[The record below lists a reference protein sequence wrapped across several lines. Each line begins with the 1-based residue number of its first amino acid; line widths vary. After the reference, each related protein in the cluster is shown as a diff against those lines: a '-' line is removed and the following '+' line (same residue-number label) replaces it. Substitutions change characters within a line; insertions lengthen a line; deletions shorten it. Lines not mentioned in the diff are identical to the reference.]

1 MLGRI
6 FHRGF
11 NKCLDEYLGEFLTA
25 LSAFEASGL
34 RIYDLFAAIYKGE
47 VKIANCYAQVAG
59 LYVVLEK
66 SLGDPHVSLQ
76 ELSRG
81 IRTTKLAGFLRGY
94 GEVLITSGDTRTYVN
109 NALRAELANIRARIE
124 NSLRALETLY
134 ESIIALILTLSLLI
148 VMPIWSVPVWIT
160 LLIVQSSGIL
170 SYLLAFKITRRL
182 YYPFNR
188 ALAISDLLY
197 LLALPVLA
205 IVLPAG
211 LLSLLVLVVLYF
223 LTWRIVRE
231 LFHIEVEV
239 VKTFR
244 EVYSEVLLGRPLDL
258 ALIESLRKSQLGV
271 LRVTG
276 FGLSRG
282 LEGYEILERLRLSQ
296 FPLKILAL
304 LFNPLKYSYTS
315 TVYLSAINT
324 FIEEL
329 MSTRILVKEKT
340 RLYTLHIL
348 ILALLISASYI
359 MLSQIPI
366 LIQGNTKL
374 IGLYGYLGIV
384 LLSAPIG
391 LVRDGCYVASKI
403 SLIFIIIAMG
413 VLALITM
420 T

>member
-1 MLGRI
+1 MLWRI

-11 NKCLDEYLGEFLTA
+11 NKCLDEYLGEFLVA

-34 RIYDLFAAIYKGE
+34 RIYDLFTAIYRGE

-59 LYVVLEK
+59 LYTVLEK
-66 SLGDPHVSLQ
+66 SLGDPHVALQ

-94 GEVLITSGDTRTYVN
+94 GDVLVTSGDTRTYVS
-109 NALRAELANIRARIE
+109 NALRAELASIKARIE
-124 NSLRALETLY
+124 NSLRVLETLY
-134 ESIIALILTLSLLI
+134 ESTIALILTLSLLV
-148 VMPIWSVPVWIT
+148 VMPIWNIPVWIT
-160 LLIVQSSGIL
+160 LLAIQSSGVL
-170 SYLLAFKITRRL
+170 SYLLAFRIARQL

-188 ALAISDLLY
+188 ALLILDLLY
-197 LLALPVLA
+197 LLALPVLVVA
-205 IVLPAG
+205 LPAG

-223 LTWRIVRE
+223 STWRITRE
-231 LFHIEVEV
+231 LFRVEVEV

-271 LRVTG
+271 LRATG

-282 LEGYEILERLRLSQ
+282 LEGYEILERLRLPQ

-329 MSTRILVKEKT
+329 ISTRILVKEKT

-366 LIQGNTKL
+366 LVQGNTRL
-374 IGLYGYLGIV
+374 IGLYGYLGVV

-391 LVRDGCYVASKI
+391 LVRDGCYVASKV
-403 SLIFIIIAMG
+403 SLLFTLVAIG
-413 VLALITM
+413 VLTLIT